1 MKLNRK
7 IPLFGEEH
15 NKLQASVMAVK
26 NNENIVRLQVKSGIK
41 DGVGFAS
48 VLASDF
54 KFWKKDD
61 PEGVKRMWKIIETVT
76 PEYGESFL
84 VDLGI
89 DIQEMMTK
97 EFFV

>member
-1 MKLNRK
+1 M
-7 IPLFGEEH
+7 E
-15 NKLQASVMAVK
+15 K

-61 PEGVKRMWKIIETVT
+61 PEGVKRMWKQVKVLCCPKDPAYTYDNSNI
-76 PEYGESFL
+76 GFL
-84 VDLGI
+84 DQCSQCERVEKCRATI
-89 DIQEMMTK
+89 KKHEEMF
-97 EFFV
+97 ENED